1 MSVSD
6 LGILER
12 SALLALMAEAREV
25 PNPELSRRFGLDL
38 NGAHRRRL
46 NQLDL
51 VSSRRDGRQYVH
63 ELTDKGWRWCA
74 DELTGT
80 RPPRS
85 FSAGGALY
93 AVLAGLR
100 RYLDRSSLTLA
111 DVFGAGAAAPAVAS
125 APAGV
130 DEDRIRAAYRDLARE
145 PRAWVS
151 LADLRARLGAAA
163 REDVDAVLRAM
174 SRARTA
180 NLVPQANQKILAAAD
195 RAAAVR
201 IGGEDCHLISIGD
214 A

>member
-1 MSVSD
+1 MSPNE
-6 LGILER
+6 LGIPER
-12 SALLALMAEAREV
+12 AALLALMAEAREV
-25 PNPELSRRFGLDL
+25 ANPDL
-38 NGAHRRRL
+38 AKITGSSLTGGSRRRL

-51 VSSRRDGRQYVH
+51 VSSRKDGPAYVH

-74 DELTGT
+74 DELAGP
-80 RPPRS
+80 RPPRTG
-85 FSAGGALY
+85 SAGGALY

-111 DVFGAGAAAPAVAS
+111 DVFGAGAAPAVAS

-163 REDVDAVLRAM
+163 RQDVDALLRAM